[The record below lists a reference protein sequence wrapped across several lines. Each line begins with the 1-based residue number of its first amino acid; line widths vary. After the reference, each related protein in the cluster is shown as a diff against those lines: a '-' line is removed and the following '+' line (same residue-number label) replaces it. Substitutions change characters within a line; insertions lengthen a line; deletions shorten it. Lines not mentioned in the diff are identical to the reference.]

1 MSSAKWEIVNG
12 MKFPVEDDDH
22 SPRETGETG
31 VSDESFVYEG
41 SVWDI
46 VREITPEEAIEF
58 VGEKMNPENSK
69 HYSEMTDDEL
79 RSLAF
84 VEGIPP
90 GSESSDIHDIAQP
103 IVVSIGSENFQTP
116 FGRVKTLPFI
126 ELFWRM
132 TWPHTSSEAEE
143 EVFEFPDGKTYKIK
157 FSV

>member
-1 MSSAKWEIVNG
+1 MSSGKWEIVNG
-12 MKFPVEDDDH
+12 TKFPVEDEGH
-22 SPRETGETG
+22 SPREVSDSG

-69 HYSEMTDDEL
+69 HYSEMTEDEL

-90 GSESSDIHDIAQP
+90 GSESSDIAQP
-103 IVVSIGSENFQTP
+103 IVVSISSEDFQTP
-116 FGRVKTLPFI
+116 FGRVKTLPFL

-132 TWPHTSSEAEE
+132 TGADCPDEE
-143 EVFEFPDGKTYKIK
+143 EVFEFPDGKTYGIK
-157 FSV
+157 LSV

>member
-12 MKFPVEDDDH
+12 TKFPVEDEEH
-22 SPRETGETG
+22 SPREAGETE

-46 VREITPEEAIEF
+46 VREITPEEALEF
-58 VGEKMNPENSK
+58 VGVMNPENSK

-103 IVVSIGSENFQTP
+103 IVVSISSEDFQTP
-116 FGRVKTLPFI
+116 FGRVKTLPFL

-132 TWPHTSSEAEE
+132 TGADCPDEE
-143 EVFEFPDGKTYKIK
+143 EEMKFPGGKTYGIK
-157 FSV
+157 LSV

>member
-12 MKFPVEDDDH
+12 MKFPVEDEGHQQMEVGDA
-22 SPRETGETG
+22 E

-46 VREITPEEAIEF
+46 VREITSEEALEF
-58 VGEKMNPENSK
+58 IGVMNPENSK
-69 HYSEMTDDEL
+69 HYSEMTEDEL

-84 VEGIPP
+84 EEGIPP

-103 IVVSIGSENFQTP
+103 IVVSISSEDFQTP
-116 FGRVKTLPFI
+116 FGRVKTLPFL

-132 TWPHTSSEAEE
+132 TGTDCPDEE
-143 EVFEFPDGKTYKIK
+143 EKMIFPDGKTYEIK
-157 FSV
+157 LSV

>member
-12 MKFPVEDDDH
+12 IKFPVEVEQH
-22 SPRETGETG
+22 SPREAGGTE

-46 VREITPEEAIEF
+46 VREITPEEALEFIE
-58 VGEKMNPENSK
+58 GKKDPEISK

-79 RSLAF
+79 RILAF
-84 VEGIPP
+84 EEGIPP

-103 IVVSIGSENFQTP
+103 IVVSISSEDFQTP
-116 FGRVKTLPFI
+116 FGRVQTLPFL
-126 ELFWRM
+126 ELFWRI
-132 TWPHTSSEAEE
+132 TWPHTSSEAE

-157 FSV
+157 LSV